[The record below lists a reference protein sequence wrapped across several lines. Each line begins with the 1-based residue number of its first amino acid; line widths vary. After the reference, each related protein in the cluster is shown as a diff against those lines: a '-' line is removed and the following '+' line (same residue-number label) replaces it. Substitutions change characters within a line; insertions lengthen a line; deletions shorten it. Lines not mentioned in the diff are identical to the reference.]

1 MSLRQDNLN
10 ERRRELAAQI
20 ARQRGEFTEAYRNLA
35 KPIQYAEYGLR
46 GFGFIRQ
53 NPWVFSVLPAFITV
67 TTSLIGIIR
76 NKPAKRSRAPK
87 WGEDERRA
95 EKASKSIGGHIVKW
109 GGRGW
114 KLFRLYG
121 RLRKYFL

>member
-1 MSLRQDNLN
+1 MSFRDDSLN
-10 ERRRELAAQI
+10 ERRRELTAQI
-20 ARQRGEFTEAYRNLA
+20 ARQRGDLAEAYRNLA
-35 KPIQYAEYGLR
+35 KPIHYAEYGLR
-46 GFGFIRQ
+46 GFGFLRQ
-53 NPWVFSVLPAFITV
+53 NPWIFSVVPAAIAV
-67 TTSLIGIIR
+67 TSSVVGLVR

-87 WGEDERRA
+87 WSDEERRA
-95 EKASKSIGGHIVKW
+95 EKVPKSFGGHVLKW